1 MLNLSDST
9 LDDNALAGSLR
20 DAPQKSQLLGTAMLN
35 AIDCSV
41 VVVQYHGH
49 FTTSALLA
57 VKTVVRWYPQL
68 KANEEESL
76 RTRLV
81 LSGSEKITKKM
92 RLVDAESAR
101 DLFLLHAQQLRQHRR
116 DWQRQQRAASA
127 APQLKDAVASA
138 ASSVALQQPSQLL
151 ELCLAFLHEADDDEA
166 TILALAK
173 VLCTP
178 DGHGRVSLHQITA
191 FLRRYTDKPTVVEEE
206 SDCEQETEQKEK
218 EKEKKE
224 VAADTQKKKEKEEET
239 EAEAESEGG
248 DGEDSVSSSSTA
260 KWKGRVQQRRCST
273 SRLTYTKC
281 HAQPSSSLPQR
292 PSPSQPM

>member
-68 KANEEESL
+68 KSNDNLESL

-92 RLVDAESAR
+92 RLVDAESA
-101 DLFLLHAQQLRQHRR
+101 
-116 DWQRQQRAASA
+116 
-127 APQLKDAVASA
+127 
-138 ASSVALQQPSQLL
+138 
-151 ELCLAFLHEADDDEA
+151 
-166 TILALAK
+166 
-173 VLCTP
+173 
-178 DGHGRVSLHQITA
+178 
-191 FLRRYTDKPTVVEEE
+191 
-206 SDCEQETEQKEK
+206 
-218 EKEKKE
+218 
-224 VAADTQKKKEKEEET
+224 
-239 EAEAESEGG
+239 
-248 DGEDSVSSSSTA
+248 
-260 KWKGRVQQRRCST
+260 
-273 SRLTYTKC
+273 
-281 HAQPSSSLPQR
+281 
-292 PSPSQPM
+292 

>member
-1 MLNLSDST
+1 M
-9 LDDNALAGSLR
+9 
-20 DAPQKSQLLGTAMLN
+20 
-35 AIDCSV
+35 
-41 VVVQYHGH
+41 
-49 FTTSALLA
+49 
-57 VKTVVRWYPQL
+57 
-68 KANEEESL
+68 
-76 RTRLV
+76 

-191 FLRRYTDKPTVVEEE
+191 FLSRYTDKPTVAEEE
-206 SDCEQETEQKEK
+206 SDGAEETEQKEK
-218 EKEKKE
+218 EQEKE
-224 VAADTQKKKEKEEET
+224 KEKEEEKE
-239 EAEAESEGG
+239 EAAESEGD

-260 KWKGRVQQRRCST
+260 KWKGGGAAAALLDVKADLLEVPRPAKLVPPPAPEPEPTYVSEWLSNAGLKKLCDGFEEQG
-273 SRLTYTKC
+273 LTEE
-281 HAQPSSSLPQR
+281 SDLR
-292 PSPSQPM
+292 PPLFNPVRHIAF

>member
-81 LSGSEKITKKM
+81 LSGSEKITKKI

-151 ELCLAFLHEADDDEA
+151 ELC
-166 TILALAK
+166 
-173 VLCTP
+173 CTP

-191 FLRRYTDKPTVVEEE
+191 FLSRYTNKPTVVKEE

-224 VAADTQKKKEKEEET
+224 KKEVAADTEKKKEKEEET